1 MTDPVA
7 PMPWKSPDFSERK
20 RRTLGLAHEYLIPGR
35 VETFVGLG
43 IPLVI
48 GRRDGY
54 RFWDV
59 DGHEL
64 MDFHLNGG
72 TYNLGHRHPALVQAL
87 EEALRTLDIGN
98 HHFPSEARAELAVK
112 LAACTPGDLHYT
124 VFASGGSEA
133 VDVAIEGP
141 PGTRIWW
148 SRGQSTHETSISA
161 DGAAQIRLLE
171 PAEPD
176 ANEGNA
182 FSPSVT
188 LVTPAGH
195 AYHASWRIRIYRQ
208 PPDLGMDE
216 EVPLIDFAPSV
227 TGRTLPGSTI
237 SVNGQPGEVGADG
250 SFSVPVQ
257 VGFVP
262 TEVRIVVTDLV
273 GNRTERLITRVWPL
287 DYRQLPWVP
296 IAVLLTVAAAALLF
310 LRQPESRP
318 GRRLTPDDESTFE
331 EIGG

>member
-1 MTDPVA
+1 MATLAAPIDGSMVTDDQVVDVLLASLPGALELTATSSILAPETGFGVLEPTLSGVA
-7 PMPWKSPDFSERK
+7 PDPER
-20 RRTLGLAHEYLIPGR
+20 
-35 VETFVGLG
+35 
-43 IPLVI
+43 
-48 GRRDGY
+48 
-54 RFWDV
+54 
-59 DGHEL
+59 
-64 MDFHLNGG
+64 
-72 TYNLGHRHPALVQAL
+72 
-87 EEALRTLDIGN
+87 
-98 HHFPSEARAELAVK
+98 
-112 LAACTPGDLHYT
+112 PGDFI
-124 VFASGGSEA
+124 VGSEA

-148 SRGQSTHETSISA
+148 SRGQSTHETRISA